1 MDWHLLSKSDQRS
14 AVSRKHLESAV
25 TEAVKSVLDCEAF
38 VGVIIQ
44 RIEPKSRTDPNWAV
58 RGVRRMAEILISVFV
73 RSGLT
78 TGAADPQNREEPHS
92 CQEVLAAC
100 YSIILSVRHG
110 LASFEQVGRAKCCLA
125 QAFGVGSH

>member
-1 MDWHLLSKSDQRS
+1 MDWRLLSKSDKRS

-58 RGVRRMAEILISVFV
+58 RGVRFGKADRDK
-73 RSGLT
+73 SGK
-78 TGAADPQNREEPHS
+78 
-92 CQEVLAAC
+92 VLAT
-100 YSIILSVRHG
+100 VV
-110 LASFEQVGRAKCCLA
+110 EQMQREFSLTHDQDDAPENERSKP
-125 QAFGVGSH
+125 